1 MQMTRLQH
9 YILLSWILLIGTNIS
24 FAQSY
29 LIKGVVYDSSRNYPL
44 ELVSILSTGGGGAV
58 TNTDGYYEIRVTDRD
73 SIWFS
78 YLNKPTMKF
87 PVIKIANPMQFD
99 ISLQVSIPVLR
110 EVKVFPRNYK
120 LDSIR
125 NRQEYAKVFNYQ
137 KPGLK
142 IVTPQYGA
150 GIGLDVNELIN
161 MFRFRRNKSMLGFQ
175 QRLLLEE
182 QEKFIDYRFNKALVR
197 RLTLLEGA
205 ELEKFMGLFR
215 PSYLFTKLSGDY
227 EFRLYIKQ
235 SLYRYKR
242 GLPPLVWEEE
252 NLLDQ

>member
-1 MQMTRLQH
+1 MQIVKMRS
-9 YILLSWILLIGTNIS
+9 LLVGLLLGIGLLGHT
-24 FAQSY
+24 QTY
-29 LIKGVVYDSSRNYPL
+29 LIKGVVYDSTRNYPL
-44 ELVSILSTGGGGAV
+44 ELVSVLSTAGTGTV
-58 TNTDGYYEIRVTDRD
+58 TNAEGYYEIRVTERD

-78 YLNKPTMKF
+78 YLNKPTVKF
-87 PVIKIANPMQFD
+87 PVLKIANPMQFD
-99 ISLQVSIPVLR
+99 ISLQVSVPVLK

-125 NRQEYAKVFNYQ
+125 NRQDYAKVFNYQ

-150 GIGLDVNELIN
+150 GVGLDLDELIN
-161 MFRFRRNKSMLGFQ
+161 MFRFRRNKSMLAFQ

-182 QEKFIDYRFNKALVR
+182 QEKFIDYRFNKAMVR

-205 ELEKFMGLFR
+205 ELDRFMKTFR

-235 SLYRYKR
+235 SLYRFKR
-242 GLPPLVWEEE
+242 GLPPPDWGEPP
-252 NLLDQ
+252 LDQ

>member
-1 MQMTRLQH
+1 MIRQLTYCVVFLA
-9 YILLSWILLIGTNIS
+9 ITSSLP
-24 FAQSY
+24 AQTF
-29 LIKGVVYDSSRNYPL
+29 LIKGVVVDSSRNYPL
-44 ELVSILSTGGGGAV
+44 ESVSVLSTAGSGTV
-58 TNTDGYYEIRVTDRD
+58 TNAEGYYEIRVTDRD

-78 YLNKPTMKF
+78 YLNKPTIKF
-87 PVIKIANPMQFD
+87 PVVKIANPFQFD
-99 ISLQVSIPVLR
+99 ISLQVSVPVLK

-137 KPGLK
+137 RPGFK

-150 GIGLDVNELIN
+150 GVGLDLDELIN
-161 MFRFRRNKSMLGFQ
+161 VFRFRRNKSMLGFQ

-197 RLTLLEGA
+197 RLTLLENSD
-205 ELEKFMGLFR
+205 LERFMQTFR
-215 PSYLFTKLSGDY
+215 PSYLFTKLAGDY

-235 SLYRYKR
+235 SLYRYKK
-242 GLPPLVWEEE
+242 GLPPFTWQDELIE
-252 NLLDQ
+252 

>member
-1 MQMTRLQH
+1 MN
-9 YILLSWILLIGTNIS
+9 LSLKNIIVFLVVWFFVS
-24 FAQSY
+24 PALGQSY

-44 ELVSILSTGGGGAV
+44 EAVSVLSSAGAGSI
-58 TNTDGYYEIRVTDRD
+58 TNSDGYYEIRVTDRD

-78 YLNKPTMKF
+78 YLNKPTVKF
-87 PVIKIANPMQFD
+87 PVIKIVNPMQFD

-110 EVKVFPRNYK
+110 EVKIFPRNYK

-125 NRQEYAKVFNYQ
+125 NRQDYAKVFNYQ
-137 KPGLK
+137 RPGLK

-150 GIGLDVNELIN
+150 GVGLDLDELIN

-182 QEKFIDYRFNKALVR
+182 QEKYIDYRLNKALVR
-197 RLTLLEGA
+197 RLTLLDGA
-205 ELEKFMGLFR
+205 ELERFMQTFR
-215 PSYLFTKLSGDY
+215 PSYLFTKLAGDY

-235 SLYRYKR
+235 SLYRFKK
-242 GLPPLVWEEE
+242 GLPPFTWQEEPIE
-252 NLLDQ
+252 Q

>member
-1 MQMTRLQH
+1 MIGLRKNIFIFFLF
-9 YILLSWILLIGTNIS
+9 ILWANAGFS
-24 FAQSY
+24 QSY
-29 LIKGVVYDSSRNYPL
+29 LIKGVVYDSSRNFPL
-44 ELVSILSTGGGGAV
+44 ELVSVLSTGGGGTV
-58 TNTDGYYEIRVTDRD
+58 TNADGYYEIRVTDRD

-78 YLNKPTMKF
+78 YLNKPTVKF
-87 PVIKIANPMQFD
+87 PVLKIANPMQFD

-150 GIGLDVNELIN
+150 GVGLDVNELIN

-197 RLTLLEGA
+197 RLTLLEGG
-205 ELEKFMGLFR
+205 ELEKFMRLFR

-235 SLYRYKR
+235 SLYRFKR

-252 NLLDQ
+252 NLLD

>member
-1 MQMTRLQH
+1 MQIVKMRS
-9 YILLSWILLIGTNIS
+9 LLVGLLLGIGLLGHT
-24 FAQSY
+24 QSY
-29 LIKGVVYDSSRNYPL
+29 LIKGVVYDSTRNYPL
-44 ELVSILSTGGGGAV
+44 ELVSVLSTAGTGTV
-58 TNTDGYYEIRVTDRD
+58 TNAEGYYEIRVTERD

-78 YLNKPTMKF
+78 YLNKPTVKF
-87 PVIKIANPMQFD
+87 PVLKIANPMQFD
-99 ISLQVSIPVLR
+99 ISLQVSVPVLK

-125 NRQEYAKVFNYQ
+125 NRQDYAKVFNYQ

-150 GIGLDVNELIN
+150 GVGLDLDELIN
-161 MFRFRRNKSMLGFQ
+161 MFRFRRNKSMLAFQ

-182 QEKFIDYRFNKALVR
+182 QEKFIDYRFNKAMVR

-205 ELEKFMGLFR
+205 ELDRFMKTFR

-235 SLYRYKR
+235 SLYRFKR
-242 GLPPLVWEEE
+242 GLPPPDWGEPP
-252 NLLDQ
+252 LDQ

>member
-1 MQMTRLQH
+1 MRVKMKYGLLLG
-9 YILLSWILLIGTNIS
+9 ILLWLGVVGH
-24 FAQSY
+24 AQSY

-44 ELVSILSTGGGGAV
+44 ELVSVLSTAGVGTV
-58 TNTDGYYEIRVTDRD
+58 TNAEGYYEIRVTERD

-78 YLNKPTMKF
+78 YLNKPTVKF
-87 PVIKIANPMQFD
+87 PVLKIANPMQFD
-99 ISLQVSIPVLR
+99 ISLQVSIPVLK

-125 NRQEYAKVFNYQ
+125 NRQDYAKVFNYQ
-137 KPGLK
+137 RPGLK

-150 GIGLDVNELIN
+150 GVGLDLDELIN
-161 MFRFRRNKSMLGFQ
+161 MFRFRRNKSMLAFQ

-182 QEKFIDYRFNKALVR
+182 QEKFIDYRFNKAMVR

-205 ELEKFMGLFR
+205 ELDRFMKTFR

-235 SLYRYKR
+235 SLYRFKR
-242 GLPPLVWEEE
+242 GLPPPDWGES
-252 NLLDQ
+252 LLEQ

>member
-1 MQMTRLQH
+1 MIGLRKNIFIFFLF
-9 YILLSWILLIGTNIS
+9 ILWANAGFS
-24 FAQSY
+24 QSY
-29 LIKGVVYDSSRNYPL
+29 LIKGVVYDSSRNFPL
-44 ELVSILSTGGGGAV
+44 ELVSVLSTGGGGTV
-58 TNTDGYYEIRVTDRD
+58 TNADGYYEIRVTDRD

-78 YLNKPTMKF
+78 YLNKPTVKF
-87 PVIKIANPMQFD
+87 PVLKIANPMQFD

-150 GIGLDVNELIN
+150 GVGLDVNELIN

-197 RLTLLEGA
+197 RLTLLEGV
-205 ELEKFMGLFR
+205 ELEKFMRLFR
-215 PSYLFTKLSGDY
+215 PSYLFTKLAGDY

-235 SLYRYKR
+235 SLYRFKR

>member
-1 MQMTRLQH
+1 MIRQLT
-9 YILLSWILLIGTNIS
+9 YCILLLAIASSLQ
-24 FAQSY
+24 AQSF

-44 ELVSILSTGGGGAV
+44 EAVSVLSTAGAGTV
-58 TNTDGYYEIRVTDRD
+58 TNAEGYYEIRVTDRD

-78 YLNKPTMKF
+78 YLNKPTVKF
-87 PVIKIANPMQFD
+87 PVVKITNPFQFD
-99 ISLQVSIPVLR
+99 ISLQVSIPVLK
-110 EVKVFPRNYK
+110 EVKIFPRNYK

-137 KPGLK
+137 RPGLK

-150 GIGLDVNELIN
+150 GVGLDLDELIN
-161 MFRFRRNKSMLGFQ
+161 VFRFRRNKSMLGFQ

-197 RLTLLEGA
+197 RLTLLESP
-205 ELEKFMGLFR
+205 ELERFMQTFR
-215 PSYLFTKLSGDY
+215 PSYLFTKMAGDY

-235 SLYRYKR
+235 SLYRFRK
-242 GLPPLVWEEE
+242 GLPPFTWQEEPIE
-252 NLLDQ
+252 Q

>member
-1 MQMTRLQH
+1 MRS
-9 YILLSWILLIGTNIS
+9 LLKHSTLLTLLIAAS
-24 FAQSY
+24 FLAQSQTY
-29 LIKGVVYDSSRNYPL
+29 LIKGVVYDSSRNFPL
-44 ELVSILSTGGGGAV
+44 ELVSVIATSGNGTV
-58 TNTDGYYEIRVTDRD
+58 TNAEGYYEIRVTEKD

-78 YLNKPTMKF
+78 YLNKPTIKF
-87 PVIKIANPMQFD
+87 PVLKISNPMQFD
-99 ISLQVSIPVLR
+99 ISLQVSVPILK

-142 IVTPQYGA
+142 LVTPQYGA
-150 GIGLDVNELIN
+150 GVGFDVNELIN
-161 MFRFRRNKSMLGFQ
+161 VFRFRRNKSMLSFQ

-197 RLTLLEGA
+197 RLTLLDGA
-205 ELEKFMGLFR
+205 ELDRFMQLYR
-215 PSYLFTKLSGDY
+215 PSYLFTKYSGDY
-227 EFRLYIKQ
+227 EFRYYIKQ

-242 GLPPLVWEEE
+242 GLTPVIQQEEE
-252 NLLDQ
+252 PLLQD

>member
-1 MQMTRLQH
+1 MIRRLT
-9 YILLSWILLIGTNIS
+9 YCILLLVIASSLQ
-24 FAQSY
+24 AQSF

-44 ELVSILSTGGGGAV
+44 EAVSVLSTAGAGTV
-58 TNTDGYYEIRVTDRD
+58 TNAEGYYEIRVTDRD

-78 YLNKPTMKF
+78 YLNKPTVKF
-87 PVIKIANPMQFD
+87 PVVKITNPFQFD
-99 ISLQVSIPVLR
+99 ISLQVSIPVLK
-110 EVKVFPRNYK
+110 EVKIFPRNYK

-137 KPGLK
+137 RPGLK

-150 GIGLDVNELIN
+150 GVGLDLDELIN
-161 MFRFRRNKSMLGFQ
+161 VFRFRRNKSMLGFQ

-197 RLTLLEGA
+197 RLTLLESP
-205 ELEKFMGLFR
+205 ELERFMQTFR
-215 PSYLFTKLSGDY
+215 PSYLFTKMAGDY

-235 SLYRYKR
+235 SLYRFKK
-242 GLPPLVWEEE
+242 GLPPFTWQEEPIE
-252 NLLDQ
+252 Q

>member
-1 MQMTRLQH
+1 MQIVKMRS
-9 YILLSWILLIGTNIS
+9 LLVGLLLGVGLLGHT
-24 FAQSY
+24 QSY
-29 LIKGVVYDSSRNYPL
+29 LIKGVVYDSTRNYPL
-44 ELVSILSTGGGGAV
+44 ELVSVLSTAGTGTV
-58 TNTDGYYEIRVTDRD
+58 TNAEGYYEIRVTERD

-78 YLNKPTMKF
+78 YLNKPTVKF
-87 PVIKIANPMQFD
+87 PVLKIANPMQFD
-99 ISLQVSIPVLR
+99 ISLQVSVPVLK

-125 NRQEYAKVFNYQ
+125 NRQDYAKVFNYQ

-150 GIGLDVNELIN
+150 GVGLDLDELIN
-161 MFRFRRNKSMLGFQ
+161 MFRFRRNKSMLAFQ

-182 QEKFIDYRFNKALVR
+182 QEKFIDYRFNKAMVR

-205 ELEKFMGLFR
+205 ELDRFMKTFR

-235 SLYRYKR
+235 SLYRFKR
-242 GLPPLVWEEE
+242 GLPPPDWGEPP
-252 NLLDQ
+252 LDQ

>member
-1 MQMTRLQH
+1 MIGLRKNIFIFFLF
-9 YILLSWILLIGTNIS
+9 ILWANAGFS
-24 FAQSY
+24 QSY
-29 LIKGVVYDSSRNYPL
+29 LIKGVVYDSSRNFPL
-44 ELVSILSTGGGGAV
+44 ELVSVLSTGGGGTV
-58 TNTDGYYEIRVTDRD
+58 TNADGYYEIRVTDRD

-78 YLNKPTMKF
+78 YLNKPTVKF
-87 PVIKIANPMQFD
+87 PVLKIANPMQFD

-150 GIGLDVNELIN
+150 GVGLDVNELIN

-197 RLTLLEGA
+197 RLTLLEGG
-205 ELEKFMGLFR
+205 ELEKFMRLFR

-235 SLYRYKR
+235 SLYRFKR

>member
-1 MQMTRLQH
+1 MLFRSLT
-9 YILLSWILLIGTNIS
+9 YCILLLAIASSLQ
-24 FAQSY
+24 AQSF

-44 ELVSILSTGGGGAV
+44 EAVSVLSSAGGGTV
-58 TNTDGYYEIRVTDRD
+58 TNAEGYYEIRVTDRD

-78 YLNKPTMKF
+78 YLNKPTVKF
-87 PVIKIANPMQFD
+87 PVVKITNPFQFD
-99 ISLQVSIPVLR
+99 ISLQVSVPVLR

-137 KPGLK
+137 RPGLK

-150 GIGLDVNELIN
+150 GVGLDLDELIN
-161 MFRFRRNKSMLGFQ
+161 VFRFRRNKSMLGFQ

-182 QEKFIDYRFNKALVR
+182 QEKFVDYRFNKALVR
-197 RLTLLEGA
+197 RLTLLESP
-205 ELEKFMGLFR
+205 ELERFMQTFR
-215 PSYLFTKLSGDY
+215 PSYLFTKMAGDY

-235 SLYRYKR
+235 SLYRFKK
-242 GLPPLVWEEE
+242 GLPPFTWQEEPIE
-252 NLLDQ
+252 Q

>member
-1 MQMTRLQH
+1 MNRVLT
-9 YILLSWILLIGTNIS
+9 YCIFLLVITPSLH
-24 FAQSY
+24 AQSF

-44 ELVSILSTGGGGAV
+44 EAVSILSTAGGGTV
-58 TNTDGYYEIRVTDRD
+58 TNAEGYYEIRVTDRD

-78 YLNKPTMKF
+78 YLNKPTVKF
-87 PVIKIANPMQFD
+87 PVVKITNPFQFD
-99 ISLQVSIPVLR
+99 ISLQVSVPVLK

-125 NRQEYAKVFNYQ
+125 NRQDYAKVFNYQ
-137 KPGLK
+137 RPGLK

-150 GIGLDVNELIN
+150 GVGLDLDELIN
-161 MFRFRRNKSMLGFQ
+161 VFRFRRNKSMLGFQ

-197 RLTLLEGA
+197 RLTLLEGS
-205 ELEKFMGLFR
+205 ELERFMQTFR
-215 PSYLFTKLSGDY
+215 PSYLFTKLAGDY

-235 SLYRYKR
+235 SLYRFKK
-242 GLPPLVWEEE
+242 GLPPFKWQEDPIE
-252 NLLDQ
+252 Q